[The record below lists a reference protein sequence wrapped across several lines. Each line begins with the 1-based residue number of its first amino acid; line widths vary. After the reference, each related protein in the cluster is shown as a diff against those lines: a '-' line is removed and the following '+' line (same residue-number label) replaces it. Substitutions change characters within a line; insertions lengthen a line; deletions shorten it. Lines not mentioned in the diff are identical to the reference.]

1 MSLNFLPEYADTAK
15 IALALA
21 ELEAKHLRY
30 TMGTLF
36 NEEIDIEWVR
46 RLSDR
51 EDLAEKIDAFV
62 SRFGRL
68 QDHLGEKLLPAFS
81 RLLGA
86 QPKSLLDVLSY
97 AERMGWVAN
106 AEEFIGTRKLR
117 NLLVHE
123 YMTEVELFRDALLA
137 AQTATSMLLSTLGN
151 LQQEAQRIGLP
162 R

>member
-1 MSLNFLPEYADTAK
+1 VSLNFLPEYADTAK

-137 AQTATSMLLSTLGN
+137 AQTATGMLLSTLGN

>member
-1 MSLNFLPEYADTAK
+1 VSLNFLPEYADTAK

>member
-137 AQTATSMLLSTLGN
+137 AQTATGMLLSTLGN